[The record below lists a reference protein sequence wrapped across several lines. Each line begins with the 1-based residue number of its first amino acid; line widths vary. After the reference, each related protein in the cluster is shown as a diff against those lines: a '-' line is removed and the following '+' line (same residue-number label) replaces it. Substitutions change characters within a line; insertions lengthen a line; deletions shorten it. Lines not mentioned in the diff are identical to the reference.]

1 MLFSFHHGCM
11 KLVTDGKWLL
21 NFLVKYTALR
31 MHLSNV
37 MLCNDFVLIL
47 NVKARKLKYYD
58 HIMHSE
64 GDNLKKDIIVS
75 AVPG

>member
-1 MLFSFHHGCM
+1 
-11 KLVTDGKWLL
+11 
-21 NFLVKYTALR
+21 